1 MIKNEIIKYWDD
13 NICEGHLNSES
24 SIVIDYFKSKGIVDI
39 KYIDIGANVGKYY
52 DVLSKHF
59 TIKNCVMFEGSRILS
74 EYLKTKFKE
83 TPTVEVFNYAI
94 SNEDKLTYF
103 SEETIEYFLNKDDLD
118 GLNLGLSQISPN
130 GGTPTQMRDIY
141 GLLNERFDFFSDFN
155 FIKVDTET
163 VDYFILSSLKN
174 FIKKLKVKPF
184 ICFEHNYH
192 NTMDVEVAKQT
203 YHEFLSECGYIG
215 KDFELLSGDVSL
227 TPIESTIVETTII
240 NKEVL
245 NLKSTTINTTDDNK
259 PRIRIHNPSNSQT
272 KDYRNYNRFWDD
284 LTDYLKNF
292 FNVEENRFFEN
303 AHSQRFPINLNK
315 GISKDLFLLECEYVI
330 ENLDNG
336 EFVIMSVS
344 DDLTHAIINEKEN
357 PYLKKI
363 LVSQFLS
370 DKIFKHTGKYMYK
383 YSPWTYFQSSVID
396 LERFYYKRLLVKPIE
411 NKIYFKGTSLED
423 REFLN
428 HINKDLITNFT
439 PLVPE
444 LYFNDIIKYKLAL
457 SIDGRG
463 EFCYRDIECF
473 GIGVPI
479 LRFEYESSFYD
490 ELIPNYHYISVTRP
504 SDMELYRLGSE
515 EHYKLLE
522 KRYMEVINDEEFLL
536 FISKNARKYYEDNI
550 FQNNKLKKTFE
561 LLNLKNWL

>member
-1 MIKNEIIKYWDD
+1 
-13 NICEGHLNSES
+13 
-24 SIVIDYFKSKGIVDI
+24 
-39 KYIDIGANVGKYY
+39 
-52 DVLSKHF
+52 
-59 TIKNCVMFEGSRILS
+59 MFEGSRILS
-74 EYLKTKFKE
+74 DYLKTKFKD
-83 TPTVEVFNYAI
+83 TPTIEVFNYAI
-94 SNEDKLTYF
+94 SNEDKLSYF
-103 SEETIEYFLNKDDLD
+103 SEETIEYFLNKDNLE

-192 NTMDVEVAKQT
+192 NTMDVEVAKQI

-215 KDFELLSGDVSL
+215 EDFELLTGDISL
-227 TPIESTIVETTII
+227 TPIETTIVETTIV
-240 NKEVL
+240 NKEII
-245 NLKSTTINTTDDNK
+245 NLTSTNTTDDNK
-259 PRIRIHNPSNSQT
+259 PRIRIHNPSNSYT

-284 LTDYLKNF
+284 LTDYLKTF
-292 FNVEENRFFEN
+292 FNVDENRFFEN
-303 AHSQRFPINLNK
+303 AHSQRFPIKLTK
-315 GISKDLFLLECEYVI
+315 GKSNDFCLLECEYII

-344 DDLTHAIINEKEN
+344 DDLTHAILNEKEN
-357 PYLKKI
+357 PYLKKV
-363 LVSQFLS
+363 LVSQFLTE
-370 DKIFKHTGKYMYK
+370 KISENAGKFMFK

-396 LERFYYKRLLVKPIE
+396 LDRFYYKRLLIKPTE

-423 REFLN
+423 REFLK
-428 HINKDLITNFT
+428 HIDSDLITNFT
-439 PLVPE
+439 PIVPE
-444 LYFNDIIKYKLAL
+444 QYFNDIIKHKLAL

-479 LRFEYESSFYD
+479 LRFEYNSRFYN
-490 ELIPNYHYISVTRP
+490 ELIPNYHYISIPRP
-504 SDMELYRLGSE
+504 SDMKLFRSGNE
-515 EHYKLLE
+515 EHYKLFE
-522 KRYMEVINDEEFLL
+522 QRYMEVINDEEFLS

-550 FQNNKLKKTFE
+550 IQHNKLKKTFD
-561 LLNLKNWL
+561 LLNLNNWL